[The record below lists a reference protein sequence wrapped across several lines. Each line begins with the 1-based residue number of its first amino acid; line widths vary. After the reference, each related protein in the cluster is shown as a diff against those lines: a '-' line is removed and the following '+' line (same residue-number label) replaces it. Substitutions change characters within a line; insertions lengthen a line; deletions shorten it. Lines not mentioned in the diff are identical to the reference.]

1 MDRIRKAL
9 DLARAERIKL
19 HSEAG
24 AAEVGVIPPPFE
36 AKPELAAVAP
46 LSKMI
51 RYTKTRTYL
60 PRPDALESHRIVDPR
75 HNDLAASA
83 FRMLRTQVLQRMDE
97 RGWRS
102 IAILSPNA
110 NDGKTTTAINLAVNL
125 AYDNRHTVLLV
136 DCDLRQ
142 PAIASSLDLTPEFGL
157 NDVLNG
163 DAKIDQCLYHPE
175 GYDRLVVLPART
187 ALANSSEALSGV
199 RGRDLVADL
208 RERYPERIVIFDLP
222 PLLGADDALAFL
234 PLVECGLMVVSER
247 MTRREDLLR
256 CMELTGRTPILGTVL
271 NRSSGAPSPYG

>member
-9 DLARAERIKL
+9 DLARAERTKL
-19 HSEAG
+19 RDDSGTAG
-24 AAEVGVIPPPFE
+24 IGLTPPPYD
-36 AKPELAAVAP
+36 AKPELATVAP

-51 RYTKTRTYL
+51 RYTKTRTYV
-60 PRPDALESHRIVDPR
+60 PRPDALESHRVVDPR
-75 HNDLAASA
+75 QNDLAASA
-83 FRMLRTQVLQRMDE
+83 FRMLRTQVLQRMDD

-102 IAILSPNA
+102 MAILSPNA
-110 NDGKTTTAINLAVNL
+110 DDGKTTTAINLAVSL

-136 DCDLRQ
+136 DCDLRH
-142 PAIASSLDLTPEFGL
+142 PAIAAGLDLTPEFGL

-163 DAKIDQCLYHPE
+163 DAKIEQCLYHPE
-175 GYDRLVVLPART
+175 GYDRLVVLPTRA
-187 ALANSSEALSGV
+187 ALENSSEALSGV

-234 PLVECGLMVVSER
+234 PLIECGLMVVSER

-271 NRSSGAPSPYG
+271 NRSSSAQSPYG